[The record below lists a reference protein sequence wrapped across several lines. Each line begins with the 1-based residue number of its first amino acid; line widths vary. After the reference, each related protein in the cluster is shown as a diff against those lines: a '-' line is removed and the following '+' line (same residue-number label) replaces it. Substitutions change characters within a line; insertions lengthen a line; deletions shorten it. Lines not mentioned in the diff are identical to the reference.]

1 MPLHHDSVNSIIVE
15 NIEEKFG
22 KISCT
27 TGKKHTFLGTGIKS
41 IGGKKVSMTTPHH
54 IDYALEYF
62 WGTLK
67 GNLVNPATL
76 QFFAITDEA
85 KDIDDERKEHYHS
98 ITAKIL

>member
-1 MPLHHDSVNSIIVE
+1 
-15 NIEEKFG
+15 
-22 KISCT
+22 
-27 TGKKHTFLGTGIKS
+27 
-41 IGGKKVSMTTPHH
+41 MTTPHH